1 MKKITA
7 IILTLSLILTSATL
21 QAQRTVKSVKFD
33 GLSLNTAPE
42 AFISKLEKK
51 GWKTISIVNATDSQ
65 DRSYTKTTLE
75 GKVNGIEVS
84 ATVIPSEDLEKVS
97 RIVMFTDEDQAL
109 CKTRY
114 DVIKSWLV
122 EEYGK
127 PIVEDLEMADSNFS
141 CYWGDFNKG
150 ERDLQKNHI
159 TLITADLSYVV
170 ASLDNKETALDATIN
185 NIGDKVE
192 HVGDKISETGKKA
205 SEKGKDIKE
214 KAEEKAEKIADG
226 GEAVWDKTKDK
237 ATKVSK
243 KAKKIANAAAQGA
256 KDAWQSIKEAVKKN
270 D

>member
-1 MKKITA
+1 MKKIVT

-21 QAQRTVKSVKFD
+21 QAQRSVKSVKFD

-226 GEAVWDKTKDK
+226 

>member
-1 MKKITA
+1 MKKIVT

-21 QAQRTVKSVKFD
+21 QAQRSVKSVKFD

-205 SEKGKDIKE
+205 SEKGKDIKG

-226 GEAVWDKTKDK
+226 

>member
-1 MKKITA
+1 MKKIVT

-21 QAQRTVKSVKFD
+21 QAQRSVKSVKFD

-185 NIGDKVE
+185 NVGDKVE

-226 GEAVWDKTKDK
+226 

>member
-7 IILTLSLILTSATL
+7 IFLTLGLILTSATL
-21 QAQRTVKSVKFD
+21 QAQRSVKSVKFD

-51 GWKTISIVNATDSQ
+51 GWKTVSIVNATDSQ
-65 DRSYTKTTLE
+65 ERSYTKTTLE

-97 RIVMFTDEDQAL
+97 RIVLFTDEDQAL

-122 EEYGK
+122 EEYGN
-127 PIVEDLEMADSNFS
+127 PIVEDLEVADSNLS

-192 HVGDKISETGKKA
+192 HVGDKISDTGKKA
-205 SEKGKDIKE
+205 GK
-214 KAEEKAEKIADG
+214 KAE
-226 GEAVWDKTKDK
+226 
-237 ATKVSK
+237 KVSK

-256 KDAWQSIKEAVKKN
+256 KDTWQSIKEAVKKKK